1 MVLSGGGREYN
12 EGGMREYR
20 YQVDAEGR
28 IFHDGTEVLDPLT
41 LRFFLRA
48 MTHTPE
54 GRWLVVCQGER
65 NWFEPAETPFV
76 VQRVRPV
83 LSEGTLD
90 GLELVL
96 AGDHREPLDPAT
108 LESEGG
114 RLYCRVRRGAF
125 PARFGR
131 VALQQLGAHLR
142 DEGGRIVLAL
152 SGRRHTITERER
164 TAELT

>member
-1 MVLSGGGREYN
+1 
-12 EGGMREYR
+12 MREYR

-28 IFHDGTEVLDPLT
+28 IFHDGSEVLDPLT

-65 NWFEPAETPFV
+65 NWFESEWTPFV

-83 LSEGTLD
+83 LREGVLA

-114 RLYCRVRRGAF
+114 RLHCRVRRGAF

-131 VALQQLGAHLR
+131 LALQQLGAHLE
-142 DEGGRIVLAL
+142 DEGGRPVLVLGA
-152 SGRRHTITERER
+152 RRHTISERER
-164 TAELT
+164 TPELT